1 MSRLR
6 QLGGGLAIAAAIV
19 VVSGGTASTQDA
31 PPIDQAT
38 LDSITPT
45 AGTELTDEQAEQIF
59 VKLEGTVA
67 GGTNDSSSS
76 LTGPCG
82 GVAFSYDGNNK
93 LIDAAYD
100 AGDNAPPVDLIDG
113 GQAFTNDNRFKVDT
127 AGSVSYFGFAPR
139 TGEGP
144 MNYTYTLE
152 VAGIEVASEIE
163 PNSNGNNRN
172 AGTID
177 IGGEVPFGFD
187 AKVDAAGDIK
197 IDGAVYCAGK
207 GKVEF
212 VGNGLLSVPGGIG
225 ILVLGTGLIGVFVN
239 ARPARTWKG

>member
-6 QLGGGLAIAAAIV
+6 QLGGTVALSAAIV
-19 VVSGGTASTQDA
+19 VVTGGTASSQEV

-38 LDSITPT
+38 LDSITPPP
-45 AGTELTDEQAEQIF
+45 GTELTDEQAEQIF
-59 VKLEGTVA
+59 VTLEGTQA
-67 GGTNDSSSS
+67 GATSDDSS

-82 GVAFSYDGNNK
+82 GVAFSYDGDDQ

-100 AGDNAPPVDLIDG
+100 AGDDAPPVDLIDG
-113 GQAFTNDNRFKVDT
+113 GQAFTDDNRFKVDT
-127 AGSVSYFGFAPR
+127 AGSVSYFGFAPWS
-139 TGEGP
+139 GDGP

-152 VAGIEVASEIE
+152 VAGVEVASATEE
-163 PNSNGNNRN
+163 NSNGNNRN
-172 AGTID
+172 GGTID
-177 IGGEVPFGFD
+177 VGGEVPFGFD

-197 IDGAVYCAGK
+197 IDGAVYCAGE

-212 VGNGLLSVPGGIG
+212 VGNGLLSIPGGIG

-239 ARPARTWKG
+239 ARPARTWRG